1 MGRGRGRGKEKRAI
15 LRPRG
20 GGGGGGRGKGPSH
33 QWQGIE
39 PAKCIGAI
47 STALGTI
54 SFGSRQLYL
63 LNVKLISVNPCSPSQ
78 YSYLLSL
85 LSPLPSAEQWVGR
98 GGEGPSPPSSYF

>member
-20 GGGGGGRGKGPSH
+20 GGGGGGRGKGLTNGRELNQQNVLVPL
-33 QWQGIE
+33 
-39 PAKCIGAI
+39 
-47 STALGTI
+47 ALHYVDTI

-98 GGEGPSPPSSYF
+98 GGEGPSPPSSHF